1 MYSFYLITH
10 SVQNTFVD
18 RERPLRRSWHS
29 PHPLARLGKGQV
41 RRQRRD
47 RGMGGKKED
56 KRKGG
61 RNERVDA
68 LPLFFILDK
77 RLKA

>member
-1 MYSFYLITH
+1 
-10 SVQNTFVD
+10 
-18 RERPLRRSWHS
+18 
-29 PHPLARLGKGQV
+29 LGKGQV